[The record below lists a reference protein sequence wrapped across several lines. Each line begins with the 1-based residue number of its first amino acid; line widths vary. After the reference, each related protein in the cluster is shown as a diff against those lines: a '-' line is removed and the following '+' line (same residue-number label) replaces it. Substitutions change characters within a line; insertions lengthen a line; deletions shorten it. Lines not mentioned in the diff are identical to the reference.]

1 MTSATETRVVLVDDH
16 PVVVEGLAAV
26 VAAMPGAILAGIAG
40 GGEEVLDVCRAAEP
54 DIVVIDIELPGLDGL
69 AATRALLAERPATAV
84 MMLTLHDDDD
94 ALYGA
99 LRAGARG
106 YLLKG
111 STHEQMAAALRA
123 LAAGQAVFDG
133 GVATRI
139 LGHFGLQ
146 PTAPPDPFPGLSAR
160 EREVLTLLAS
170 GLGTKE
176 IARRLFLSPK
186 TVRNHVANVLAKL
199 GVPDRAQAI
208 AHARA
213 AGLAGPRAYGR
224 AE

>member
-1 MTSATETRVVLVDDH
+1 MTTATETRVVLVDDH

-26 VAAMPGAILAGIAG
+26 VAAMPSAVLAGIATSG
-40 GGEEVLDVCRAAEP
+40 SEVLDVCRAADP
-54 DIVVIDIELPGLDGL
+54 DVVVIDIELPGLDGL

-84 MMLTLHDDDD
+84 VVLTLHDDDES
-94 ALYGA
+94 LYGA

-123 LAAGQAVFDG
+123 LAAGHAVFDD

-139 LGHFGLQ
+139 LAHFGPR
-146 PTAPPDPFPGLSAR
+146 PTAPPDPFPGLTAR

-186 TVRNHVANVLAKL
+186 TVRNHVSNVLAKL
-199 GVPDRAQAI
+199 EVPDRAQAI
-208 AHARA
+208 AYARSAGVA
-213 AGLAGPRAYGR
+213 ASSA
-224 AE
+224 